1 MQKQPIWVLVNCNS
15 DEEGEKIGRTVLKK
29 HLGGCFDIFPRK
41 LTEYFWPPKSG
52 KIEKAGGCLLI
63 IETLLDKYKEVTK
76 EARHF
81 HVDQLPF
88 IGYIQIHGVSNQYLK
103 WLQGELK

>member
-1 MQKQPIWVLVNCNS
+1 MRNHPIWVLVNCNS
-15 DEEGEKIGRTVLKK
+15 NEEGAKIGRAILKRR
-29 HLGGCFDIFPRK
+29 LASCFDIFPRK

-52 KIEKAGGCLLI
+52 NIEKAAGCLLI
-63 IETLLDKYKEVTK
+63 IETLADKYKKVAAEVK
-76 EARHF
+76 SLHS
-81 HVDQLPF
+81 DQLPF